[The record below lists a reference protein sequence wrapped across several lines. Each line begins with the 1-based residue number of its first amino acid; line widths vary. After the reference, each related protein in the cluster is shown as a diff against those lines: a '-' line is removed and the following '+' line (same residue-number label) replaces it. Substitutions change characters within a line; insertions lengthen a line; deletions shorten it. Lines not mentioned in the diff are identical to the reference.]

1 MICRSSHSSSGS
13 IFELHSISDWIV
25 GDNFL
30 RSVYSMY
37 DFGDF
42 DSQGVM
48 GDPYMKLLSIVD
60 ADEASIEFHRLRG
73 GTPKTNITFSGLDGA
88 SVAPSFSISND
99 ISESLELIG
108 KFIPAMLGVVA
119 LNALVV
125 IACCI
130 VWLVSFCRR
139 RRRKTAMIRT
149 PRRRLSPMPVNH
161 RNSYIAGVEPSA
173 INSHTYEPVSMAL
186 TEDTFVPPSPAFHR
200 FDKKGKGDNFSGRPQ
215 SLSNPQ
221 PYEPMSP
228 GPDDSFSPNPS
239 TEHTAYNDATDS
251 VGDRESV
258 AGFIADANSFKNEG
272 ISLRDDGVSVRD
284 DKVSLKDEGLSARGV
299 SLKDERVSLRNERI
313 SPRPSMDPLSREAV
327 PAGDAS
333 FMRSSMHSHIY
344 ERSSTP
350 ADSAVRSSPI
360 PHIQEPITA
369 PAEAVFAPPT
379 GLDVP
384 YPQSFPSQINAGNFP
399 PSTKFY
405 QPNGYMA
412 SPGAGLYMQDAL
424 PPPNPGYLL
433 PHHRSSQ
440 VYEASRGV
448 EMGDRPKSMA

>member
-1 MICRSSHSSSGS
+1 
-13 IFELHSISDWIV
+13 
-25 GDNFL
+25 
-30 RSVYSMY
+30 MY

-42 DSQGVM
+42 DSQGAM

-60 ADEASIEFHRLRG
+60 ADEASVEFHRLRG

-99 ISESLELIG
+99 ISGSLELIG
-108 KFIPAMLGVVA
+108 KFIPAMLGIVA

-125 IACCI
+125 IICCI

-139 RRRKTAMIRT
+139 RRRKNAMIRT

-173 INSHTYEPVSMAL
+173 INAHTYQPVSMAL

-200 FDKKGKGDNFSGRPQ
+200 FDKKGKGDNFGGRPQ
-215 SLSNPQ
+215 SLSNSQ

-239 TEHTAYNDATDS
+239 TEHTTCNNATDS
-251 VGDRESV
+251 VEDRRSV
-258 AGFIADANSFKNEG
+258 ADANVFKNEG

-284 DKVSLKDEGLSARGV
+284 DKISLKDERLSSRGV
-299 SLKDERVSLRNERI
+299 SLRDERVSLRNERI

-327 PAGDAS
+327 PDAS
-333 FMRSSMHSHIY
+333 FVRSSMHSHIY

-350 ADSAVRSSPI
+350 ADRAVRSSPI

-369 PAEAVFAPPT
+369 PEEAVFAPPI
-379 GLDVP
+379 GLAVP
-384 YPQSFPSQINAGNFP
+384 YPQSFPSQINGGNFP
-399 PSTKFY
+399 PSSKFY
-405 QPNGYMA
+405 QPNEHMA
-412 SPGAGLYMQDAL
+412 NPGAGLYMQDAL

-433 PHHRSSQ
+433 PHHRLSQ
-440 VYEASRGV
+440 VYETNRGI